1 MSKDGLCIIFRTYSN
16 TVGSAVSKGII
27 TYDKAGDGEGY
38 GTKSIHTLKDGI
50 KKFNLNK
57 ARTSVKKR
65 VFL

>member
-1 MSKDGLCIIFRTYSN
+1 MSKDGLCIIFRT
-16 TVGSAVSKGII
+16 VMIQLAAVSKGII

-38 GTKSIHTLKDGI
+38 ETKSIHTLKDRI